1 MKKGISKQ
9 KWQLGLAVLL
19 LTGATQAQDSESSR
33 PYFFSGPCSSQGM
46 WTQQALNL
54 TNRIREVAIQLKNDP
69 NCQATSQAVQKML
82 AETQDSIRA
91 ADLNSNDDPRQ
102 TGALLS
108 TLPQEISALRTFMAS
123 GTGSKQGVLKTMM
136 NKAIEYSSI
145 TAQVQVDK
153 GGSAAPTGSNPGAA
167 LLASLGQ
174 RVQRSTAT
182 GLKTFNGVI
191 DTLGKNM
198 ECLTGNQQG
207 QFLAAAASTLA
218 SFASSGQDQIGGQ
231 LATAVS
237 KVSAMGREL
246 KFSKAFKELNKIEY
260 MNSMS
265 CLMEVTSEAYCSARD
280 GNAIFQE
287 MTKQIN
293 KDALAKLKD
302 NGASKNP
309 ASPLAGYY
317 ILTQQLP
324 LVTNWLQK
332 VQIGVDPKLL
342 TDASFKNQTLEK
354 VNSFYTSVNRLLGLY
369 NERVS
374 FIRRQTDPVAKQN
387 RLIDLVTALNI
398 SLTGANDNSSSEFFT
413 AKIRPLD
420 IPFRLLGIPTPQD
433 IYKTTTF
440 NFDIWIQ
447 DANNFATIPN
457 SGNPDALADS
467 IGQNLDRI
475 IQDARENSII
485 YYNQFYIVDK
495 NSIYL
500 DALLGTNYNI
510 KDCLISID
518 QYLGRLQ
525 EKIHRNSSDESYIPS
540 IIETR
545 AKIGRVLQKFS
556 DVRNLTKEIQAL
568 PNRALTRSTMEHLTQ
583 VHSEFVKE
591 VYDQFEVLL
600 AKSGWLSNRLSK
612 FVYYDYAMMLR
623 GNNDLSP
630 YLNELYYAT
639 GFAAYDK
646 MIAMSNGGPANV
658 ESDLKAALEANKKNI
673 TVLEGLFKDNLVGM
687 IAEQRLIAKQT
698 QGALAECGGMISANF
713 NSLTPTQQIEV
724 KGKVAQCVKKY
735 EITPSKVYWD
745 NHARSFAEG
754 YDAMPGETKN
764 PIVRIPKGIWTSF
777 KGLFLDNLLGP
788 AMGGS
793 QGKYELPG
801 STKALLNLNKEKISF
816 DDEGGSSK
824 YLTARM
830 CVQALAF
837 NDLSSFWHLCK
848 DTVLESQFTLPLSET
863 QFKDMDKNYFK
874 VNFVEK
880 AYQDIQNPALN
891 LSNRICAYRDFFRR
905 NQVLYLTM
913 GMQKPVSAKEDKE
926 YVPEYTIVDDPPAP
940 VTPAVPQAP
949 QAPAKGGKPQK
960 KN

>member
-1 MKKGISKQ
+1 
-9 KWQLGLAVLL
+9 
-19 LTGATQAQDSESSR
+19 
-33 PYFFSGPCSSQGM
+33 
-46 WTQQALNL
+46 
-54 TNRIREVAIQLKNDP
+54 
-69 NCQATSQAVQKML
+69 
-82 AETQDSIRA
+82 
-91 ADLNSNDDPRQ
+91 
-102 TGALLS
+102 
-108 TLPQEISALRTFMAS
+108 MAS
-123 GTGSKQGVLKTMM
+123 GSPNGSKQGVLNTMM
-136 NKAIEYSSI
+136 SKAIQYSSL
-145 TAQVQVDK
+145 TAKVQTDK
-153 GGSAAPTGSNPGAA
+153 GGASSAISDNPGTA
-167 LLASLGQ
+167 LLLNLGQ
-174 RVQRSTAT
+174 RVQRSTVT
-182 GLKTFNGVI
+182 GLRTFNGVI

-198 ECLTGNQQG
+198 ECLTANQQG
-207 QFLAAAASTLA
+207 QFVAAAASTLA

-231 LATAVS
+231 LAMAVS

-246 KFSKAFKELNKIEY
+246 KFSKAFKELNKVEY

-293 KDALAKLKD
+293 RDAVVKLKD
-302 NGASKNP
+302 NGAAKNP

-342 TDASFKNQTLEK
+342 SDASFKNQTLEK
-354 VNSFYTSVNRLLGLY
+354 VNAFYISVNRLLGLY
-369 NERVS
+369 NERVA
-374 FIRRQTDPVAKQN
+374 FIRRQTDPIAKQN
-387 RLIDLVTALNI
+387 RLIELVSALNI
-398 SLTGANDNSSSEFFT
+398 ALTGANDNSSSEFFT
-413 AKIRPLD
+413 TKIKPLE
-420 IPFRLLGIPTPQD
+420 IPFRLLGVPTPSG
-433 IYKTTTF
+433 IFVSTTF

-447 DANNFATIPN
+447 DANNFATVPN
-457 SGNPDALADS
+457 SGNPDVLADT

-500 DALLGTNYNI
+500 DALLGTNYTI
-510 KDCLISID
+510 KDSLVSID

-525 EKIHRNSSDESYIPS
+525 EKIKTNSSDESYIPS

-556 DVRNLTKEIQAL
+556 DVRKLTAEIQAL
-568 PNRALTRSTMEHLTQ
+568 PSRALTRSMMEHLTQ
-583 VHSEFVKE
+583 VHSDFVKE
-591 VYDQFEVLL
+591 VYDQFEVQL

-623 GNNDLSP
+623 SNNDLSP

-646 MIAMSNGGPANV
+646 MIAMSSGGPANV
-658 ESDLKAALEANKKNI
+658 ESDIKAALEANKKNI

-687 IAEQRLIAKQT
+687 IAEQRLIARQT
-698 QGALAECGGMISANF
+698 QAALNECGGMIPTNF
-713 NSLTPTQQIEV
+713 NALTSAQQLSL

-735 EITPSKVYWD
+735 EITPAKVYID

-754 YDAMPGETKN
+754 YDPMPGETTN
-764 PIVRIPKGIWTSF
+764 PIVRIPKGMWTSF

-788 AMGGS
+788 AMGGT

-801 STKALLNLNKEKISF
+801 SSKALFNLNQEKISF

-824 YLTARM
+824 YLAARM

-848 DTVLESQFTLPLSET
+848 DMVLESQFTVPLAAT
-863 QFKDMDKNYFK
+863 QFKDMDQNYFK
-874 VNFVEK
+874 VNFTDK

-905 NQVLYLTM
+905 NQVLYLTL
-913 GMQKPVSAKEDKE
+913 GMQNKTMAKEDKE
-926 YVPEYTIVDDPPAP
+926 YVPEYSIVEDPPEATP
-940 VTPAVPQAP
+940 VPAVAAPAPPQA
-949 QAPAKGGKPQK
+949 AGSAKSKGLNQK
-960 KN
+960 ANYYR